1 MELKY
6 LRMQRLIFW
15 GTIILILIIVGLI
28 IDQLY
33 YRIIRLFLEKHTAQ
47 LVRLYTFIVVM
58 VLIIGS
64 YLMGHY
70 VTRLQVNITQVT
82 IQSDKVPASFDG
94 FRIAQISDFH
104 IGSFIDERGRKFVPE
119 LFDEILAQHPD
130 IIVFTGDLVSMR
142 AAEAVPFR
150 SELKRLASAG
160 IPVYSIMGNHD
171 YADYM
176 REFSD
181 ERRKQDVDSLMQLQR
196 EAGWQML
203 NNTSEMIYRG
213 EDSIAIVGVENIGEP
228 PFSVYGNLEDA
239 MLPMGG
245 LHGTDSLF
253 TVLLSHNP
261 THWRSEVLPRT
272 DIDLTLSGHTHDMQF
287 RILGWSPSGWK
298 YPEHAGLY
306 QEGSQYL
313 YVNTGVGCVGPA
325 LRVGIKP
332 EVTILTL
339 KN

>member
-1 MELKY
+1 
-6 LRMQRLIFW
+6 MQRLIFW
-15 GTIILILIIVGLI
+15 GVILLILIIVGLI
-28 IDQLY
+28 VDQLY

-47 LVRLYTFIVVM
+47 MVRLYSFIAVLL
-58 VLIIGS
+58 LIIGG

-70 VTRLQVNITQVT
+70 VTRLQVEITKAEIVST
-82 IQSDKVPASFDG
+82 KVPATFDG
-94 FRIAQISDFH
+94 YRIAQISDFH
-104 IGSFIDERGRKFVPE
+104 IGSFIDERGRKFVPQ
-119 LFDEILAQHPD
+119 LVDAILAEKPD
-130 IIVFTGDLVSMR
+130 MIVFTGDLVSMR

-150 SELKRLASAG
+150 NELKRLASTG

-176 REFSD
+176 RGFSD

-203 NNTSEMIYRG
+203 NNTTELICRG
-213 EDSIAIVGVENIGEP
+213 NDSIAIIGVENIGEP
-228 PFSVYGNLEDA
+228 PFSIYGNLEDA
-239 MLPMGG
+239 MKPIGG
-245 LHGTDSLF
+245 MKGADSLF
-253 TVLLSHNP
+253 SVLLSHNP
-261 THWRSEVLPRT
+261 THWRNEVLPRT
-272 DIDLTLSGHTHDMQF
+272 NIDLTLSGHTHDMQF

-298 YPEHAGLY
+298 YPEHSGLY
-306 QEGSQYL
+306 QEGDQYL

-339 KN
+339 KKE

>member
-1 MELKY
+1 
-6 LRMQRLIFW
+6 MQRLIFW
-15 GTIILILIIVGLI
+15 GVIILILLIIGLI
-28 IDQLY
+28 VDQIF
-33 YRIIRLFLEKHTAQ
+33 YRLIRLFLEKHTAQ
-47 LVRLYTFIVVM
+47 MVRLYTFIAVL
-58 VLIIGS
+58 VLIVGG

-70 VTRLQVNITQVT
+70 VTRLQVGITKAEIV
-82 IQSDKVPASFDG
+82 SAKVPAAFDG
-94 FRIAQISDFH
+94 YRIAQISDFH
-104 IGSFIDERGRKFVPE
+104 IGSFMDERGREFVPQ
-119 LFDEILAQHPD
+119 LFDAILAEKPD
-130 IIVFTGDLVSMR
+130 MIVFTGDLVSMR

-176 REFSD
+176 RGFTD
-181 ERRKQDVDSLMQLQR
+181 ERRKQDVDSLMSLQT

-228 PFSVYGNLEDA
+228 PFSVYGDLADA
-239 MLPMGG
+239 MQSLGG
-245 LHGTDSLF
+245 LTGADQIF

-261 THWRSEVLPRT
+261 THWHSEVLPRT
-272 DIDLTLSGHTHDMQF
+272 GIDLTLSGHTHDMQF

-306 QEGSQYL
+306 QEEDQYL

-325 LRVGIKP
+325 LRVGVKP
-332 EVTILTL
+332 EVTMLTL
-339 KN
+339 KKK

>member
-1 MELKY
+1 
-6 LRMQRLIFW
+6 MQRLIFW
-15 GTIILILIIVGLI
+15 GVIILILLLVGLI

-47 LVRLYTFIVVM
+47 LVRLYTFIAVM
-58 VLIIGS
+58 VLIIGG
-64 YLMGHY
+64 YLTGHY
-70 VTRLQVNITQVT
+70 VTRLQVNVTQAN
-82 IQSDKVPASFDG
+82 IQSEKVPASFDG

-104 IGSFIDERGRKFVPE
+104 IGSFMDERGREFVPK
-119 LFDEILAQHPD
+119 LFDAILAERPD
-130 IIVFTGDLVSMR
+130 AIVFTGDLVSMR

-176 REFSD
+176 RGFSD

-203 NNTSEMIYRG
+203 NNTTELIRRG
-213 EDSIAIVGVENIGEP
+213 NGSIAIVGVENIGEP

-239 MLPMGG
+239 MQPMGG
-245 LHGTDSLF
+245 LKGADTLF

-287 RILGWSPSGWK
+287 RIFGWTPSSWK
-298 YPEHAGLY
+298 YPEHEGLY

-325 LRVGIKP
+325 LRVGVKP
-332 EVTILTL
+332 EVTMLTL
-339 KN
+339 KKK